1 MEMSGYEYHCA
12 GGETFD
18 SAALEI
24 YGDEKYAAELLCAN
38 PAYSGKSVF
47 SGDEILEIPV
57 VEGTEETEGG
67 YLPAAAPW
75 KE

>member
-1 MEMSGYEYHCA
+1 MSGYEYHCA

-38 PAYSGKSVF
+38 PVSYTH
-47 SGDEILEIPV
+47 L
-57 VEGTEETEGG
+57 T
-67 YLPAAAPW
+67 LPTNSLV
-75 KE
+75 

>member
-38 PAYSGKSVF
+38 PAYSG
-47 SGDEILEIPV
+47 ILEIPV